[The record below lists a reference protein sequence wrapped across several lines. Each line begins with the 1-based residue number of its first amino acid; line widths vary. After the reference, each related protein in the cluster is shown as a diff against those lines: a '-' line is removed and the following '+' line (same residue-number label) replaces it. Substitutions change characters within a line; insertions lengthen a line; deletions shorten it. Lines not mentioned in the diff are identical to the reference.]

1 METNNKKEQVLEKIR
16 KLLALADDAGASE
29 GEVENALKMAQRL
42 MIKHQ
47 IKEDEIEISIDDI
60 GEEFVEGIKGK
71 PGERTYFAWD
81 VLSVIGKRYSV
92 QVIKRGNATNFKYR
106 VIGDKTSRKITID
119 TYNKLMPFIKSLAKQ
134 RYKEYKSKSV
144 DLSLLSP
151 LLRMMAGEFGLNQ
164 EISEKRFLTNYK
176 AGYLQGLEEKLQ
188 KDLENDNISD
198 EEKSKWGL
206 IVVKKDALVEQ
217 YIKDTTK
224 DLKSQKS
231 TTAKNI
237 DEITYI
243 GYQDGKEQNATE
255 RLH

>member
-1 METNNKKEQVLEKIR
+1 MESNNKKEQVLEKIR

-47 IKEDEIEISIDDI
+47 IEEDEIEISIDDI
-60 GEEFVEGIKGK
+60 GEEFVEQNWVA
-71 PGERTYFAWD
+71 GERKYFAWD
-81 VLSVIGKRYSV
+81 VLCAIGKRYSV
-92 QVIKRGNATNFKYR
+92 QVIKRGNTTNFKYR
-106 VIGDKTSRKITID
+106 VIGDRTSRKITID
-119 TYNKLMPFIKSLAKQ
+119 TFQKLMPFIRALAKQ
-134 RYKEYKSKSV
+134 RYKEYESKSA

-151 LLRMMAGEFGLNQ
+151 LLRMMAGEFGL
-164 EISEKRFLTNYK
+164 SEKVTWKKFLPNYM
-176 AGYLQGLEEKLQ
+176 AGYLQGLDEKLQ
-188 KDLENDNISD
+188 RDLENDNISD

-231 TTAKNI
+231 TTAKNV
-237 DEITYI
+237 DEITHV